1 VTIAADTMDD
11 ATRLARALG
20 LSRRD
25 ALAEAEL
32 LLARALG
39 IGRARLVAHPELAA
53 ESRRHPRYLEYLER
67 RVAGEP
73 VAYILGEREFY
84 GLTFRVTPDVL
95 IPRPE
100 TELLVELALSRIPE
114 GEPLR
119 LLDIGTGS
127 GCIAVTLAQ
136 LRPRARVIATDASA
150 AALEVARS
158 NARRHGL
165 ENVEFRLGDA
175 FAPVVGERFAVI
187 VSNPPYV
194 ARGDPH
200 LIQGDLRF
208 EPKQALTSGAEGLD
222 LTRVLVAGAHS
233 HLEAGAWLLLEHGH
247 DQGDAVKALMRAAAL
262 GSLFTE
268 RDLAGLARVSG
279 ARSTGTG

>member
-1 VTIAADTMDD
+1 MTAATGTMDD
-11 ATRLARALG
+11 ATRLAQALG

-25 ALAEAEL
+25 ALSEAEL
-32 LLARALG
+32 LLARAVG
-39 IGRARLVAHPELAA
+39 ITRARLVAHPELAA
-53 ESRRHPRYLEYLER
+53 EARSHPRYLEYLKR

-100 TELLVELALSRIPE
+100 TELLVELALARIPE

-136 LRPRARVIATDASA
+136 LRPGARVIATDASA
-150 AALEVARS
+150 AALEVARC
-158 NARRHGL
+158 NARRHGV

-175 FAPVVGERFAVI
+175 FAPVLGERFDVI

-200 LIQGDLRF
+200 LFQGDLRF
-208 EPKQALTSGAEGLD
+208 EPKQALTSGTDGLE
-222 LTRVLVAGAHS
+222 LTRILVAQAPPQ
-233 HLEAGAWLLLEHGH
+233 LEARGWLLLEHGH
-247 DQGDAVKALMRAAAL
+247 DQDEAVRALMGAAGL
-262 GSLFTE
+262 GSVFTE
-268 RDLAGLARVSG
+268 ADLAGLPRVSG
-279 ARSTGTG
+279 ARRAGPG